1 MKGLPKSYVDESI
14 PEFFAEADSAGI
26 DKLICVHRI
35 VPAAGGS
42 PACGIPNEHIA
53 DLVSANPEKLVGVA
67 GIDVGG
73 NFGDPLSETR
83 KAVTKLRMR
92 GIHISPTRS
101 ALATHADDRRLYAL
115 YELCVELKV
124 PVVIMTGPFAGPSI
138 EDTHPKHIQR
148 VAADFPRLS
157 IVVGHGCWPFT
168 NEMLGVA
175 YRHENVFVS
184 PDAYLFMPGSE
195 VFVEAAKGFLQDQ
208 LLYGSAYPVRELD
221 VCLDLFLAL
230 NLPDGIYSKTLGRN
244 AARVFGLPI

>member
-1 MKGLPKSYVDESI
+1 
-14 PEFFAEADSAGI
+14 
-26 DKLICVHRI
+26 
-35 VPAAGGS
+35 
-42 PACGIPNEHIA
+42 
-53 DLVSANPEKLVGVA
+53 
-67 GIDVGG
+67 
-73 NFGDPLSETR
+73 
-83 KAVTKLRMR
+83 
-92 GIHISPTRS
+92 
-101 ALATHADDRRLYAL
+101 
-115 YELCVELKV
+115 
-124 PVVIMTGPFAGPSI
+124 MTGPFAGPSI